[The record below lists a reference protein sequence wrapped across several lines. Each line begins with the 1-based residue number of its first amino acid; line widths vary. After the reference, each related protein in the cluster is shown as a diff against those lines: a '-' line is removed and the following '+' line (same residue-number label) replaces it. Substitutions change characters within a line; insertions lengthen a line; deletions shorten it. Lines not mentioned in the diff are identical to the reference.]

1 VSALRVSVPGVPT
14 RLVILDDGARPVGRR
29 YIGGSLVA
37 AAPPVPRQANAVSP
51 ARAEQL
57 AAAHERYRAR
67 HTVTCGLWM
76 GKARAKCARTPDH
89 RGPCRTPTYMRESA
103 LGRRSA

>member
-1 VSALRVSVPGVPT
+1 MSAIRVSIPGQAT
-14 RLVILDDGARPVGRR
+14 RLVVIDEGVRPMGRR
-29 YIGGSLVA
+29 YVGGALVT
-37 AAPPVPRQANAVSP
+37 AAPPVRRRANAVSP

-89 RGPCRTPTYMRESA
+89 RGPCRTPTYMREAA
-103 LGRRSA
+103 LARRSA